1 VSLHKGLAIGIP
13 ISLLIWFGLIGLV
26 LLLVGCATQPPMRV
40 PDVVEIEVPVP
51 VMAPFGCQCQC
62 QPHKELEIE
71 VDETDKW
78 QGEMEY
84 KSEIPPWQD
93 F

>member
-1 VSLHKGLAIGIP
+1 MTAIKGFVYALPISILLWIAILLAIGWIT
-13 ISLLIWFGLIGLV
+13 
-26 LLLVGCATQPPMRV
+26 GCATTPPVRV
-40 PDVVEIEVPVP
+40 PDIVEIEVPVP
-51 VMAPFGCQCQC
+51 VMAPFDCQCQC